1 MIKLRIEDVVA
12 ITAIT
17 QQYEVEIENYLIE
30 EDGEVL
36 QEEFSEIVLALVDE
50 FEKEPGSMLDNINNK
65 VVDLQDVIEKM
76 F

>member
-1 MIKLRIEDVVA
+1 MKNIKIEDVIA

-36 QEEFSEIVLALVDE
+36 QEEFSEIVLTLVDE